1 MFVQVAGGLSHAP
14 AMRSSR
20 SAGLLLFSA
29 SVTVVGC
36 FVVLLFCW
44 FVGLL
49 VLVGWFVGWL
59 PPCCWNSG
67 VDEADGATEQRMAG
81 QELFSRKRL
90 NATRRADVE
99 GVVFEAQGNLE
110 QSLMMSRTMSAG

>member
-1 MFVQVAGGLSHAP
+1 MRLRCAVPARQVCFSFLPVS
-14 AMRSSR
+14 
-20 SAGLLLFSA
+20 LLL
-29 SVTVVGC
+29 
-36 FVVLLFCW
+36 VVLLFCC

-49 VLVGWFVGWL
+49 VLVGWLVRWL

-67 VDEADGATEQRMAG
+67 VDEAADGATEQRMAG

-90 NATRRADVE
+90 NASRRADVE